1 MESNAMKCPRCTT
14 SIPGEARYCPR
25 CGHAFA
31 GPTEGPVVPD
41 PGYIPASTSVPQAGR
56 IFLAAILLALVLVV
70 TGFATGALPVLYA
83 GLVVVAL
90 LVLFMLVG
98 SLF

>member
-1 MESNAMKCPRCTT
+1 MKCPRCTT
-14 SIPGEARYCPR
+14 SSLSEARFCPR
-25 CGHAFA
+25 CGHSFS

-41 PGYIPASTSVPQAGR
+41 VGYVPAKTSVPPAGKF
-56 IFLAAILLALVLVV
+56 FLALLLFAPLLLI

-83 GLVVVAL
+83 GFVVVIV
-90 LVLFMLVG
+90 LVLFMLIG